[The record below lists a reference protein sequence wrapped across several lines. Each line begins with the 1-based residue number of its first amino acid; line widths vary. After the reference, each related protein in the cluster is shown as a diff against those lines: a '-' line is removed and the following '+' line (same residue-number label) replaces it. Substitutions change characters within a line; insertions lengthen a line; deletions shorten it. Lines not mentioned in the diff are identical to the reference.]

1 MLYNF
6 LNFICSYFSEK
17 ETLKIR
23 KINCKVRIIRI
34 DKYLIG
40 WFLVYLSLTHKHFS

>member
-34 DKYLIG
+34 DKYLS
-40 WFLVYLSLTHKHFS
+40 WLVFSLFVINT